1 MMAEQPVQSIREL
14 VGLVHR
20 LMAAADAA
28 GARLTPVFAR
38 GQIGPVLRPTPTRPS
53 MRVADST
60 FLDREKVVWDWPDPS
75 GRLIEE
81 LR

>member
-1 MMAEQPVQSIREL
+1 
-14 VGLVHR
+14 
-20 LMAAADAA
+20 
-28 GARLTPVFAR
+28 
-38 GQIGPVLRPTPTRPS
+38 